1 MLRRPIDRRDLVRAP
16 VLTSPRPVDYFDTE
30 FTKSEVRSSAWSDAN
45 KAEDPPIRSHRG
57 PTDSHG
63 MPNERKKK
71 SMDRKLAPRAVV
83 GRLSLY
89 LRQLEAFQAA
99 GQSRVSSNQIA
110 EVLQLRDAQ
119 VRKDLAFFG
128 QFGHPGIGY
137 QIDDLQSAIRKA
149 LGTDGLWPIALVGLG
164 NLGRALIRYRE
175 FERHG
180 FRITAVFDNDPKK
193 VGTTVAD
200 YEVLSIE
207 SLPEK
212 VKTLGL
218 SIAAVT
224 VPSEV
229 APEVVNRLILSGI
242 RGILNFAPVALRVP
256 PEISVVSVDLSI
268 QLEQLVYKVT
278 HASGGVSYSN

>member
-1 MLRRPIDRRDLVRAP
+1 M
-16 VLTSPRPVDYFDTE
+16 
-30 FTKSEVRSSAWSDAN
+30 
-45 KAEDPPIRSHRG
+45 DPQ
-57 PTDSHG
+57 G
-63 MPNERKKK
+63 MPNDRKKG
-71 SMDRKLAPRAVV
+71 SSDRKLAPRAVV

-89 LRQLEAFQAA
+89 LRQLETLQAA
-99 GQSRVSSNQIA
+99 GQTRVSSNQIA
-110 EVLQLRDAQ
+110 AILQFRDAQ

-137 QIDDLQSAIRKA
+137 QIDDLQTAIRKA
-149 LGTDGLWPIALVGLG
+149 LGTDRLWPIALVGLG

-180 FRITAVFDNDPKK
+180 FRISAVFDSDPRKI
-193 VGTTVAD
+193 GTTVQD
-200 YEVLSIE
+200 YEVHSIE
-207 SLPEK
+207 ALKELVRSQS
-212 VKTLGL
+212 L

-229 APEVVNRLILSGI
+229 AQDVVNTLIEAGI

-256 PEISVVSVDLSI
+256 AEISVISVDLSI

>member
-1 MLRRPIDRRDLVRAP
+1 
-16 VLTSPRPVDYFDTE
+16 
-30 FTKSEVRSSAWSDAN
+30 
-45 KAEDPPIRSHRG
+45 
-57 PTDSHG
+57 

-99 GQSRVSSNQIA
+99 GQTRVSSNQIA
-110 EVLQLRDAQ
+110 EILQLRDAQ

-137 QIDDLQSAIRKA
+137 QIDDLQAAIRKA
-149 LGTDGLWPIALVGLG
+149 LGTDRLWPIALVGLG

-180 FRITAVFDNDPKK
+180 FRIAAVFDNDVRK
-193 VGTTVAD
+193 VGTVVGD
-200 YEVLSIE
+200 YEVQSIE
-207 SLPEK
+207 SIPESA
-212 VKTLGL
+212 KTLGL

-229 APEVVNRLILSGI
+229 AQEVVNRLIASGI

>member
-1 MLRRPIDRRDLVRAP
+1 
-16 VLTSPRPVDYFDTE
+16 
-30 FTKSEVRSSAWSDAN
+30 
-45 KAEDPPIRSHRG
+45 
-57 PTDSHG
+57 

-89 LRQLEAFQAA
+89 LRQLEAFQAS

-137 QIDDLQSAIRKA
+137 QIDDLQAAIRKA
-149 LGTDGLWPIALVGLG
+149 LGTDRIWPIALVGLG

-180 FRITAVFDNDPKK
+180 FRISAVFDNDARKIGTI
-193 VGTTVAD
+193 VGD
-200 YEVLSIE
+200 YEVHSID
-207 SLPEK
+207 SLPDK
-212 VKTLGL
+212 VKSFGL

-229 APEVVNRLILSGI
+229 AQEVVNRLIHSGI

-256 PEISVVSVDLSI
+256 PQISVVSVDLSI

-278 HASGGVSYSN
+278 HDSGGVNYSN

>member
-1 MLRRPIDRRDLVRAP
+1 MESRDSPHSVDRPD
-16 VLTSPRPVDYFDTE
+16 S
-30 FTKSEVRSSAWSDAN
+30 
-45 KAEDPPIRSHRG
+45 SHRG

-71 SMDRKLAPRAVV
+71 AMDRKLAPRAVV

-137 QIDDLQSAIRKA
+137 QIDDLQAAIRKA
-149 LGTDGLWPIALVGLG
+149 LGTDRLWPIALVGLG

-180 FRITAVFDNDPKK
+180 FRIAAVFDNDTRKI
-193 VGTTVAD
+193 GTIVSD
-200 YEVLSIE
+200 YEVQSIDA
-207 SLPEK
+207 LPEA

-218 SIAAVT
+218 SIAALT
-224 VPSEV
+224 VPSDV
-229 APEVVNRLILSGI
+229 AQDVVNRLVTAGI
-242 RGILNFAPVALRVP
+242 RGILNFAPVALRVQ
-256 PEISVVSVDLSI
+256 PEISVISVDLSI